1 MITMNKKY
9 VTERKW
15 EKIYKQ
21 RTEGF
26 HEKVLDDGSKVYSVD
41 NFMRYLSVDMSDCQ
55 IIGIRHQ
62 LGIVKDRI
70 ENYKLR
76 HLSIGKLKI
85 TDEGNSEKAEIK
97 NISKPISWRSDL
109 WLAIIIRDHLR
120 HFINN
125 TACVGGCVYE
135 EPGNQLFVYADE
147 REPDSDMIKWKEMV
161 NSVADEFDALIP
173 FILES
178 HSTPMCGKKIELME
192 KKKEMQKKAFADLE
206 YIFNDL
212 WW

>member
-1 MITMNKKY
+1 MITMKKFI
-9 VTERKW
+9 TERKW
-15 EKIYKQ
+15 EKIYRQ
-21 RTEGF
+21 RTEGL
-26 HEKVLDDGSKVYSVD
+26 HEKTLDDGSKVYTAD
-41 NFMRYLSVDMSDCQ
+41 NFMKYLSVDMSDYQ

-62 LGIVKDRI
+62 LSIIKDKL
-70 ENYKLR
+70 EKYKLR
-76 HLSIGKLKI
+76 HLSIGKLII

-109 WLAIIIRDHLR
+109 WLAVIIRDHLR

-125 TACVGGCVYE
+125 TACVGGCVFE

-147 REPDSDMIKWKEMV
+147 RETDSDMIKWKGMV
-161 NSVADEFDALIP
+161 NSVAEEFDALIP
-173 FILES
+173 LILES

-206 YIFNDL
+206 FIFNDL

>member
-1 MITMNKKY
+1 MKKFI
-9 VTERKW
+9 TERQW
-15 EKIYKQ
+15 EKIFRQ
-21 RTEGF
+21 RTEGL
-26 HEKVLDDGSKVYSVD
+26 HEKTLDDGSKVYTAD
-41 NFMRYLSVDMSDCQ
+41 NFIKYLSVDMSDYQ

-62 LGIVKDRI
+62 LSIIKDKL
-70 ENYKLR
+70 EKYKLR

-85 TDEGNSEKAEIK
+85 IGEGKSEKAEIR
-97 NISKPISWRSDL
+97 NISKSISWRSDL

-125 TACVGGCVYE
+125 TACVGGCVFE

-147 REPDSDMIKWKEMV
+147 RETDSDMIKWKEMV

-173 FILES
+173 LILES
-178 HSTPMCGKKIELME
+178 HSTPMCGKKTELME

-206 YIFNDL
+206 FIFNDL

>member
-1 MITMNKKY
+1 MITMKKFI
-9 VTERKW
+9 TERQW
-15 EKIYKQ
+15 EKIFRQ
-21 RTEGF
+21 RTEGL
-26 HEKVLDDGSKVYSVD
+26 HEKTLDDGSKVYTAD
-41 NFMRYLSVDMSDCQ
+41 NFIKYLSVDMSDYQ

-62 LGIVKDRI
+62 LSIIKDKLGK
-70 ENYKLR
+70 NKLR

-85 TDEGNSEKAEIK
+85 IGEGKSEKAEIR

-125 TACVGGCVYE
+125 TACVGGCVFE

-147 REPDSDMIKWKEMV
+147 RETDSDMIKWKEMV

-173 FILES
+173 LILES

-206 YIFNDL
+206 FIFNDL

>member
-1 MITMNKKY
+1 MITMKKFI
-9 VTERKW
+9 TERQW
-15 EKIYKQ
+15 EKIFRQ
-21 RTEGF
+21 RTEGL
-26 HEKVLDDGSKVYSVD
+26 HEKTLDDGSKVYTAD
-41 NFMRYLSVDMSDCQ
+41 NFIKYLSVDMSDYQ

-62 LGIVKDRI
+62 LSIIKDKL
-70 ENYKLR
+70 EKYKLR

-85 TDEGNSEKAEIK
+85 IGEGKSEKAEIR
-97 NISKPISWRSDL
+97 NISKSISWRSDL

-125 TACVGGCVYE
+125 TACVGGCVFE

-147 REPDSDMIKWKEMV
+147 RETDSDMIKWKEMV

-173 FILES
+173 LILES
-178 HSTPMCGKKIELME
+178 HSTPMCGKKTELME

-206 YIFNDL
+206 FIFNDL